1 MFEMTP
7 YTSGRDKL
15 WPCISLKSP
24 EGNGMAS
31 FELNGTLKALKVEQA
46 RAQKELAK
54 LGEAITVLSELSRT
68 RMGVL
73 NGIVPKRI
81 LSAAAR
87 NKIAKAQRLRWA
99 KVRKQQAAKP

>member
-1 MFEMTP
+1 
-7 YTSGRDKL
+7 
-15 WPCISLKSP
+15 
-24 EGNGMAS
+24 MAS
-31 FELNGTLKALKVEQA
+31 FELTGTLKALKVEQA

-54 LGEAITVLSELSRT
+54 LGEAISVLSDLSKT
-68 RMGVL
+68 RMGEL

-99 KVRKQQAAKP
+99 KVRKQQAAKA